1 MKRIGFEDLVENTAT
16 TAGVSKEQAIK
27 IIKAYLGEIIANA
40 KANEDA
46 LISMENGAKFGA
58 NPDDDIFRIHQ
69 REASEM
75 DKYFFFI
82 NTDREIKFVNEYDII
97 SINFRPYKQQFEIHV
112 KGEAPQYFTIPFRNK
127 DLTEGE
133 AVTLIRAIRY
143 NMAKQKHPVFNWEK
157 FCKVKK
163 VGG

>member
-16 TAGVSKEQAIK
+16 TAGVSKEQARK
-27 IIKAYLGEIIANA
+27 VIKAYLGEIIANA

-58 NPDDDIFRIHQ
+58 NPDFRIHQ
-69 REASEM
+69 REVSEM
-75 DKYFFFI
+75 DKYFFFT
-82 NTDREIKFVNEYDII
+82 NTDRELKFVNSDDII
-97 SINFRPYKQQFEIHV
+97 SINFCPYKQQFEIHV

-133 AVTLIRAIRY
+133 AVTLIRTMMR
-143 NMAKQKHPVFNWEK
+143 NMATQKHPVFNWEK

>member
-16 TAGVSKEQAIK
+16 TAGVSKEQARK
-27 IIKAYLGEIIANA
+27 VIKAYLGEIIANA

-58 NPDDDIFRIHQ
+58 NPDFRIHQ
-69 REASEM
+69 RETSEM
-75 DKYFFFI
+75 DKYFFFT
-82 NTDREIKFVNEYDII
+82 NTDRKLKFVNSDDII
-97 SINFRPYKQQFEIHV
+97 SINFCPYNQQFEIHV

-133 AVTLIRAIRY
+133 AVTLIRTMMR
-143 NMAKQKHPVFNWEK
+143 NMATQKHPVFNWEK